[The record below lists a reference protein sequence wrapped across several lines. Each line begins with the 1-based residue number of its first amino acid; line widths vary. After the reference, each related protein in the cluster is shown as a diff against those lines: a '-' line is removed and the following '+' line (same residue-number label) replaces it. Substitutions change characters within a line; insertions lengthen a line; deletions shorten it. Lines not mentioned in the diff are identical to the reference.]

1 MHSRISVALLGLVS
15 LSGVS
20 SFWQT
25 PLSCNIRRYSLIVL
39 EAASFDNNAV
49 TDEDALV
56 ALERLEELDAKLGV
70 GCGASKE
77 RTKLNAI
84 LQNWEESENQT
95 HRMSSDAV
103 GEYQKADDLAV
114 DEGSNS
120 YWDSLRFVM
129 KHSSKEQV
137 AVFGGDP
144 ARRRQ
149 AVEKKLAPYESLD
162 QFGTPR
168 DVGESDTT
176 NLLRK
181 IKRGKYDVVYLWTRF
196 NCHNSRSA
204 IREACL
210 QTGTRF
216 EEVNSLEYIKVRM
229 AEQESGDG

>member
-1 MHSRISVALLGLVS
+1 MHLRISVALLGLVS
-15 LSGVS
+15 LPGVS

-25 PLSCNIRRYSLIVL
+25 PLSCNMRPYSLIVL
-39 EAASFDNNAV
+39 EAGSSDSNAV

-56 ALERLEELDAKLGV
+56 ALEKLEELDAKLGV

-84 LQNWEESENQT
+84 LQHWEEAESQT

-103 GEYQKADDLAV
+103 EEHYKADDLAV
-114 DEGSNS
+114 DENSNS
-120 YWDSLRFVM
+120 YWDSSKFVM
-129 KHSSKEQV
+129 KHSSKERV

-149 AVEKKLAPYESLD
+149 AVEKKLAPFESLD

-168 DVGESDTT
+168 DVGDSDTI

-196 NCHNSRSA
+196 NCHNSRFS
-204 IREACL
+204 IRDACL
-210 QTGTRF
+210 HTGTRF
-216 EEVNSLEYIKVRM
+216 EEVNSLEYIKVRILD
-229 AEQESGDG
+229 QESGDG